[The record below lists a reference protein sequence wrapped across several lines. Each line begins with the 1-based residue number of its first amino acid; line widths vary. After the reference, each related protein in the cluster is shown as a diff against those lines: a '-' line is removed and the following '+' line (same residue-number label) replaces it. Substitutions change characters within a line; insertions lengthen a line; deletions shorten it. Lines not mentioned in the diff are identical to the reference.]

1 MFAAPAGLRSG
12 MGADAIGVPP
22 NVLPSPAPS

>member
-12 MGADAIGVPP
+12 MGPDGIGGLP
-22 NVLPSPAPS
+22 NVLPSPAPR